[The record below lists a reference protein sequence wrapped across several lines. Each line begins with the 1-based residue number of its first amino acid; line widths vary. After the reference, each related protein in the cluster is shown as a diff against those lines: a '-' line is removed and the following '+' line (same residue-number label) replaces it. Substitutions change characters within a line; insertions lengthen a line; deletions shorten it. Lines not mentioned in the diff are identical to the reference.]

1 MLKVLG
7 MTPAELLHLDT
18 ILSNAITYASM
29 EMDTSPSEG
38 LDFNTDEGWEA
49 FLEEIDEII
58 DLWLTKH
65 SSK

>member
-1 MLKVLG
+1 
-7 MTPAELLHLDT
+7 MTPAELLPLAT
-18 ILSNAITYASM
+18 VLSNAITYASM

>member
-1 MLKVLG
+1 
-7 MTPAELLHLDT
+7 MTPAELLHLAT
-18 ILSNAITYASM
+18 VLSNAITYASM